1 MALAI
6 ANIYSDN
13 AQKQN
18 ELPNLISFLEM
29 MKVGRV
35 EQLNCATRWREHNA
49 SQSIDAELG
58 VDEQGSPF
66 ILNLHEKSHGPH
78 GLIAG
83 MTGSG
88 KSELI
93 MTMILSLAV
102 NYHPYDVAF
111 ILIDFKGGGMAKAFE
126 KLPHT
131 VGIITNLD
139 GNEIKR
145 SLASINSELRKRQTL
160 FATAASIA
168 GESNI
173 DIYKYQQLYRSG
185 VVAEP

>member
-1 MALAI
+1 
-6 ANIYSDN
+6 
-13 AQKQN
+13 
-18 ELPNLISFLEM
+18 
-29 MKVGRV
+29 
-35 EQLNCATRWREHNA
+35 
-49 SQSIDAELG
+49 
-58 VDEQGSPF
+58 
-66 ILNLHEKSHGPH
+66 
-78 GLIAG
+78 

-145 SLASINSELRKRQTL
+145 SLASINSELRKRQMSINEAFTNRAAACFLMPL
-160 FATAASIA
+160 FLVLRVLKKYNGGNKIVAYDGYVMAQDQKIIVQKMADAMGVNYSPLFTRLK
-168 GESNI
+168 ELNLI
-173 DIYKYQQLYRSG
+173 DLHPIDEYLTSFNRGG
-185 VVAEP
+185 VMPS

>member
-1 MALAI
+1 M
-6 ANIYSDN
+6 
-13 AQKQN
+13 
-18 ELPNLISFLEM
+18 
-29 MKVGRV
+29 
-35 EQLNCATRWREHNA
+35 CATRWRDHNA

-131 VGIITNLD
+131 VGKIRILD
-139 GNEIKR
+139 CNEIKR
-145 SLASINSELRKRQTL
+145 SLASINS
-160 FATAASIA
+160 
-168 GESNI
+168 
-173 DIYKYQQLYRSG
+173 
-185 VVAEP
+185 